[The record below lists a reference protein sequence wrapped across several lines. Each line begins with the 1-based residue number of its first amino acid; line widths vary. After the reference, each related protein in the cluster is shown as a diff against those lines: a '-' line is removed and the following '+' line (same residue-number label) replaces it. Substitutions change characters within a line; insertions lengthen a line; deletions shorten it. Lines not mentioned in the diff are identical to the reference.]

1 MRLVLKGRNVEV
13 TPALRKLV
21 DSKLGKIDRVDKGVL
36 VSAQVELA
44 QERHR
49 CLVDVTIHARG
60 DHMLHGSGAKGTWE
74 TSLGDA
80 LEKITLQVQKMK
92 GKWQERKRR
101 ATPAKVLPVPE
112 GIPLSA
118 ARAAAGPR
126 VRSQSRYPVKP
137 MTIDEAAMA
146 MEEGGDSFL
155 VFRNAATDSINV
167 VYRRRNGDV
176 GLIEPE
182 S

>member
-21 DSKLGKIDRVDKGVL
+21 DSKLRKLDRVDQGVF

-49 CLVDVTIHARG
+49 CLVDVRIHARG
-60 DHMLHGSGAKGTWE
+60 DHMLHGGGRTGAWE
-74 TSLGDA
+74 TSLSDA

-101 ATPAKVLPVPE
+101 ATPARALPVPE
-112 GIPLSA
+112 GIPAPSA
-118 ARAAAGPR
+118 RSAGQR
-126 VRSQSRYPVKP
+126 VRPASRYPVKP

-146 MEEGGDSFL
+146 IEEGGDSFL

>member
-21 DSKLGKIDRVDKGVL
+21 DSKLRKLDRVDQGVV
-36 VSAQVELA
+36 VSAQVGLA

-49 CLVDVTIHARG
+49 CLVDVRIHARG
-60 DHMLHGSGAKGTWE
+60 DHMLHGSGATPAWE
-74 TSLGDA
+74 TSLSDA
-80 LEKITLQVQKMK
+80 LEKITLQIHKMK

-101 ATPAKVLPVPE
+101 ATPARALPPPEGVPVPSGRFRE
-112 GIPLSA
+112 Q
-118 ARAAAGPR
+118 R
-126 VRSQSRYPVKP
+126 VRPASRYPVKP

-182 S
+182 T

>member
-1 MRLVLKGRNVEV
+1 MRLVLKGRNVDV

-101 ATPAKVLPVPE
+101 ATPARALPAPE
-112 GIPLSA
+112 GTPAPSA
-118 ARAAAGPR
+118 RSARQRLRPAE
-126 VRSQSRYPVKP
+126 RYPVKP
-137 MTIDEAAMA
+137 MTIDEAAMVI
-146 MEEGGDSFL
+146 EEGRDSFL

>member
-13 TPALRKLV
+13 TPAIRRLV
-21 DSKLGKIDRVDKGVL
+21 DGKLAKLDRVDQGVL

-44 QERHR
+44 RERHR
-49 CLVDVTIHARG
+49 CLVDVRIHARG
-60 DHMLHGSGAKGTWE
+60 DHMLHGSGVTGAWE
-74 TSLGDA
+74 TSLSDA
-80 LEKITLQVQKMK
+80 LEKINLQVQKMK

-101 ATPAKVLPVPE
+101 ATPARALPVPE
-112 GIPLSA
+112 AVA
-118 ARAAAGPR
+118 APAERPKEQR
-126 VRSQSRYPVKP
+126 VRRASRYPVKP

>member
-21 DSKLGKIDRVDKGVL
+21 DSKLRKLDRVDQGVV

-49 CLVDVTIHARG
+49 CLVDVRIHARG
-60 DHMLHGSGAKGTWE
+60 DHMLHGSGAKAAWE
-74 TSLGDA
+74 TSLSDA
-80 LEKITLQVQKMK
+80 LEKITQQIQKMK

-101 ATPAKVLPVPE
+101 ATPARALPAPE
-112 GIPLSA
+112 GIPVPSA
-118 ARAAAGPR
+118 R
-126 VRSQSRYPVKP
+126 VREQRVRPPSRYPVKP